1 MPISPSLNLA
11 PLNVALVGYGYV
23 GKTFHA
29 PLIGATPGLALH
41 TVVSSDP
48 AKVAAD
54 LPDTRVVPDLA
65 EALADP
71 AIDLVVIATPNA
83 LHAPQAIAALNAGK
97 HVVVDK
103 PFALGAAEART
114 MAEAATAAGKLLT
127 VFHNRR
133 WDSDFLTLKRL
144 IADGTLGEV
153 VQYESHFDRFR
164 PVVRDRWRERAGP
177 GAGAWMDLGPHL
189 LDQALVLFGEPL
201 AIAADIGIQRPGP
214 VGRIGADDYFHVVLR
229 YPTLRVILHG
239 SLLTAASDLRLAVHG
254 TGGSFVKHG
263 LDPQEAQLK
272 AGMVPGAPGWGR
284 DSRHGVLTTVEN
296 DAQVHA
302 DVSPEPAD
310 YRAFYAGVREAI
322 LHGAPSPVPV
332 EEALRVMRLLDLTE
346 QAAAQR
352 REIPL
357 DL

>member
-1 MPISPSLNLA
+1 MSA
-11 PLNVALVGYGYV
+11 FRPLNVALVGYGYV

-29 PLIGATPGLALH
+29 PLIAATPGLNLH
-41 TVVSSDP
+41 AVVSGDP

-54 LPDTRVVPDLA
+54 WPDARVAPDLPS
-65 EALADP
+65 ALADP
-71 AIDLVVIATPNA
+71 AIDLVVVATPNA

-103 PFALGAAEART
+103 PFALDAGEARA
-114 MAEAATAAGKLLT
+114 MADAATAAGKLLT

-144 IADGTLGEV
+144 IADGALGEI

-201 AIAADIGIQRPGP
+201 AIAADIGVQRPG
-214 VGRIGADDYFHVVLR
+214 GEADDYFHVTLR

-254 TGGSFVKHG
+254 TAGSFVKHG

-296 DAQVHA
+296 DTQVHT
-302 DVSPEPAD
+302 DVPPAPAD

-322 LHGAPSPVPV
+322 LHGAPAPVPV
-332 EEALRVMRLLDLTE
+332 EEALRVMGLLDLTGR
-346 QAAAQR
+346 AAAER

-357 DL
+357 EL